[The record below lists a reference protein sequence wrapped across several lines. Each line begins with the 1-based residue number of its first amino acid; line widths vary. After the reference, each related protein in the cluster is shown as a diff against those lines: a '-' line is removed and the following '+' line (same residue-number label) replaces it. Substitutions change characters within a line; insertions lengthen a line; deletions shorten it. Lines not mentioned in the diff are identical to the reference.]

1 MQTLRICDIGLSV
14 DASLAFHS
22 MLKIV
27 DGRSLA
33 SWQSSDAG
41 EADVLLVHA
50 NSNPGALSAW
60 TSSGRPAVLVID
72 DRASWPP
79 APFVLRY
86 PFRVMQLLSL
96 LDNIAEHLRSRST
109 RVASDGAAW
118 AGAVSLRHLMA
129 QTGERGWHI
138 AHAGDRAF
146 LWVGDSHAHALPAT
160 LQGLREGKLA
170 LGAFSAASE
179 PPPAATQS
187 CALRDIAW
195 FVGAHGPTEL
205 APWLRPDT
213 NYRLRQW
220 PDFGRLGAAPHMI
233 ELAAVAAASAHGPAD
248 LVERAGC
255 TPADAHRF
263 LAAASLA
270 GLLTSVPRAYAIEHP
285 RNVAPARGA
294 WTRFVADLRRHLL
307 RVA

>member
-1 MQTLRICDIGLSV
+1 MQTLRICDIGLSI

-27 DGRSLA
+27 GGRSIA
-33 SWQSSDAG
+33 SWQTSDADH
-41 EADVLLVHA
+41 ADVLLVHA
-50 NSNPGALSAW
+50 HSNPGALSSW
-60 TSSGRPAVLVID
+60 TSSGKPAVLVID

-96 LDNIAEHLRSRST
+96 LDSIAEHLRSRST
-109 RVASDGAAW
+109 RATSDVAAW
-118 AGAVSLRHLMA
+118 AAAVSLRQLIA
-129 QTGERGWHI
+129 QTGDHGWHI
-138 AHAGDRAF
+138 AHAGDRGF
-146 LWVGDSHAHALPAT
+146 LWVGDGHAHALPAT
-160 LQGLREGKLA
+160 LRGLREGTIA
-170 LGAFSAASE
+170 LGAFSAAAE
-179 PPPAATQS
+179 PPPVAAQATG
-187 CALRDIAW
+187 LRDVAW

-205 APWLRPDT
+205 APWLRPDAA
-213 NYRLRQW
+213 YRLSRW
-220 PDFGRLGAAPHMI
+220 PDFGRLGVAPHLV
-233 ELAAVAAASAHGPAD
+233 ELAAESTLRAYRPAQ
-248 LVERAGC
+248 LAERAGC

-270 GLLTSVPRAYAIEHP
+270 GLLTSVSRAEVTPHP
-285 RNVAPARGA
+285 STAAPARGA

>member
-1 MQTLRICDIGLSV
+1 MQTLRICDIGLSI

-27 DGRSLA
+27 SGRSVA
-33 SWQSSDAG
+33 SWQTSDADH
-41 EADVLLVHA
+41 ADVLLVHV

-60 TSSGRPAVLVID
+60 TSSGKPAVLVID

-96 LDNIAEHLRSRST
+96 LDSIAEHLRSRST
-109 RVASDGAAW
+109 RVPSDGAAW

-129 QTGERGWHI
+129 QTGDRGWHI
-138 AHAGDRAF
+138 AHAGDRSF
-146 LWVGDSHAHALPAT
+146 LWVGDGQAHGLPAT
-160 LQGLREGKLA
+160 LRGLREGSVT
-170 LGAFSAASE
+170 LGAFSAATE
-179 PPPAATQS
+179 RPPAAAQA
-187 CALRDIAW
+187 CALRDVAW
-195 FVGAHGPTEL
+195 WVGAHGPAEL
-205 APWLRPDT
+205 APWLRPDAA
-213 NYRLRQW
+213 YRVHRW
-220 PDFGRLGAAPHMI
+220 PDFGRLGAVPHLI
-233 ELAAVAAASAHGPAD
+233 ELAAEASARAHLPAE
-248 LVERAGC
+248 LANRAGC
-255 TPADAHRF
+255 TPGDAHRF

-270 GLLTSVPRAYAIEHP
+270 GLLTSFTRAEVLEHP
-285 RNVAPARGA
+285 KAATPARGA